1 VRRIALFLVL
11 LTILTP
17 VFAQVNQSKGF
28 DLGIVL
34 GTDLLPDPKDAT
46 IPPAMDSWTK
56 VGFRPEVAFGKLAVG
71 LDLTF
76 RFKFASGSTTS
87 FEIYEPDWI
96 PQPGK
101 TTILDVYLPKL
112 LYVRY
117 GFQGID
123 PFYFKAGS
131 VSDFNLGNG
140 LIMDNYSNML
150 FLPQRRIF
158 GMQVGIDGNLFGFPY
173 VGIEAL
179 SGNLAKFD
187 VIGGRVYIRPLAF
200 LGKSLFGR
208 LQVGAIGVYDK
219 DPLIYADD
227 TAYGTSFGTSS
238 PTYVIGADVTLP
250 ILQNPLFSLTTFA
263 EGAMEVNKA
272 MGAMTG
278 VRGRL
283 LGFISYG
290 LQLRYL
296 QDNFIPAYFD
306 TNYDLYR
313 AERFAFIRDNP
324 AGTAY
329 TPSWLASAGVDIFKS
344 LINVRATVDAPFK
357 ALPSPATS
365 NPADYPHL
373 LGRLTLNK
381 GLIPN
386 FSVAARYEKYFLGKK
401 SGNIFSDL
409 IDPTDASI
417 GMTVSYWAG
426 AAVVSLDYIYSWN
439 PTKNDFDVSSGLSIG
454 FQL

>member
-1 VRRIALFLVL
+1 VRRLALFLVL

-17 VFAQVNQSKGF
+17 VFAQDNQNKGF
-28 DLGIVL
+28 NLGIVL
-34 GTDLLPDPKDAT
+34 GTDLLPDPKAV
-46 IPPAMDSWTK
+46 PPTMGSWTK

-76 RFKFASGSTTS
+76 RFKLASGSTS
-87 FEIYEPDWI
+87 AFEIYEPDWI
-96 PQPGK
+96 PQPGE
-101 TTILDVYLPKL
+101 TILDVYLPKL

-117 GFQGID
+117 GLQGID

-131 VSDFNLGNG
+131 ISDFNLGNG

-150 FLPQRRIF
+150 FLPQQRIF
-158 GMQVGIDGNLFGFPY
+158 GMQIGIDGNLFGFPY

-187 VIGGRVYIRPLAF
+187 VIGGRVYVRPLAF

-208 LQVGAIGVYDK
+208 LQVGAIGVYDR
-219 DPLIYADD
+219 DPLLYAND

-250 ILQNPLFSLTTFA
+250 IVQDPLFSLTTFA
-263 EGAMEVNKA
+263 EGAREMNKA

-306 TNYDLYR
+306 SSYDRYR
-313 AERFAFIRDNP
+313 AERFVFIRDNP

-344 LINVRATVDAPFK
+344 LINVRVTVDAPFK

-386 FSVAARYEKYFLGKK
+386 FSIGARYEKYFLGKK

-409 IDPTDASI
+409 VDPNDASI

-439 PTKNDFDVSSGLSIG
+439 PTKNDFDVSSSLSIG

>member
-11 LTILTP
+11 LTILAP
-17 VFAQVNQSKGF
+17 VFAQDNQSKGF

-131 VSDFNLGNG
+131 ISDFNLGNG

-158 GMQVGIDGNLFGFPY
+158 GMQVGVDGNLFGFPY

-200 LGKSLFGR
+200 MNKSLFGR
-208 LQVGAIGVYDK
+208 LQVGAIGVYDR
-219 DPLIYADD
+219 DPLMYADD

-250 ILQNPLFSLTTFA
+250 ILPWMLHSLFCKIHFSLS
-263 EGAMEVNKA
+263 
-272 MGAMTG
+272 
-278 VRGRL
+278 RL
-283 LGFISYG
+283 S
-290 LQLRYL
+290 LR
-296 QDNFIPAYFD
+296 
-306 TNYDLYR
+306 
-313 AERFAFIRDNP
+313 
-324 AGTAY
+324 
-329 TPSWLASAGVDIFKS
+329 
-344 LINVRATVDAPFK
+344 
-357 ALPSPATS
+357 ALW
-365 NPADYPHL
+365 
-373 LGRLTLNK
+373 K
-381 GLIPN
+381 
-386 FSVAARYEKYFLGKK
+386 
-401 SGNIFSDL
+401 
-409 IDPTDASI
+409 
-417 GMTVSYWAG
+417 
-426 AAVVSLDYIYSWN
+426 
-439 PTKNDFDVSSGLSIG
+439 
-454 FQL
+454 